1 MKSNWI
7 NSVGWAL
14 MMAALLLLAFLRR
27 LDLLLIIAP
36 LSVLFDYRLARVRP
50 EPKRS
55 GARI

>member
-36 LSVLFDYRLARVRP
+36 LSVLFGYRLARVRP
-50 EPKRS
+50 GTQAER
-55 GARI
+55 R